1 LSLVRRFSALGLAL
15 VAATLAAGAQA
26 AARPASEVPA
36 GAIATVGGEPIP
48 RTLFDQLMRR
58 VRRSY
63 QLNRRKFP
71 AAGTPAFRK
80 VRDEAVA
87 LLVWRVVVRRA
98 AAELGVE
105 VPASTVEARLGQIR
119 EQWGGPA
126 SFQAVL
132 RRLGLT
138 ENLLRDEIRTRM
150 LLEAVRNHFWALTTV
165 SDEEIASHYERNRS
179 SYVVPEN
186 RSVRHVLVRTRAQA
200 TRIRARLRA
209 GASFQALARAHSL
222 DRATRRAGGVLAVYR
237 GRGDRAFE
245 RAAFAL
251 RTGQISAP
259 VRTRAGWHV
268 IQALSATR
276 PAVTI
281 PLADVRGS
289 IRELVRLAKANAEMD
304 RWTRDVKA
312 AWAAKTVY
320 APGFAPG
327 G

>member
-1 LSLVRRFSALGLAL
+1 MLRFLALGLAL
-15 VAATLAAGAQA
+15 VATTLAAGTQA
-26 AARPASEVPA
+26 AAKPAQDVPA

-48 RTLFDQLMRR
+48 RALFDQLMRR

-63 QLNRRKFP
+63 QLNRRTFP
-71 AAGTPAFRK
+71 AAGTAAFRK

-98 AAELGVE
+98 AADLGVH
-105 VPASTVEARLGQIR
+105 VPENAVEARLGQIR

-132 RRLGLT
+132 RRLGLS
-138 ENLLRDEIRTRM
+138 EGLLRDEIRTRM
-150 LLEAVRNHFWALTTV
+150 LLEAVRNHFWALTSVT
-165 SDEEIASHYERNRS
+165 DDEIASHYARNQS

-186 RSVRHVLVRTRAQA
+186 RAVRHVLVRTRAEA
-200 TRIRARLRA
+200 GRIRARLVR
-209 GASFQALARAHSL
+209 GASFRALARAHSL
-222 DRATRRAGGVLAVYR
+222 DRATRNAGGELSVYR

-251 RTGQISAP
+251 ATGRLSTP

-268 IQALSATR
+268 IQALSGIR

-289 IRELVRLAKANAEMD
+289 IRELIRLAKANSQID

-320 APGFAPG
+320 APGFEPSR
-327 G
+327 